1 VANNWSGIA
10 NVNNLYLFY
19 DTSRKPQPGEV
30 VPCLLCSKPL
40 MVPRYEGAFDQV
52 CPECWETYDEC
63 ARVICTKCQVVV
75 ARVKPG
81 VTDTGYH
88 IRRRSVLH
96 LDKCNVCATGTEQSI
111 IIELDQWAR
120 AVGRKPGIWVPVGV
134 ELKDPRKC

>member
-1 VANNWSGIA
+1 VAENWSGIA
-10 NVNNLYLFY
+10 NADNLYLFY
-19 DTSRKPQPGEV
+19 DTSRKPKPGEI

-40 MVPRYEGAFDQV
+40 MMLRYEGTPDQV

-63 ARVICTKCQVVV
+63 ARVICMKCQVVV

-96 LDKCNVCATGTEQSI
+96 LDKCNVCATGSEQST
-111 IIELDQWAR
+111 IIELDQWAK

-134 ELKDPRKC
+134 DLKGKRQ